1 MLVIDS
7 DKVTFFDVD
16 DTLVKWSFSQEEAD
30 QYGIKFN
37 NFGYETLLV
46 PHRTHIEQL
55 KKHRARGHKIIVWSA
70 GGYDWAAEVVKVL
83 GLEDAVDLVI
93 SKPTWFYDDLPASH
107 FLPEGNRI
115 YIKDGNIK
123 PEPKPTNAHSAED
136 PGRRG

>member
-55 KKHRARGHKIIVWSA
+55 K
-70 GGYDWAAEVVKVL
+70 
-83 GLEDAVDLVI
+83 
-93 SKPTWFYDDLPASH
+93 
-107 FLPEGNRI
+107 
-115 YIKDGNIK
+115 
-123 PEPKPTNAHSAED
+123 
-136 PGRRG
+136 